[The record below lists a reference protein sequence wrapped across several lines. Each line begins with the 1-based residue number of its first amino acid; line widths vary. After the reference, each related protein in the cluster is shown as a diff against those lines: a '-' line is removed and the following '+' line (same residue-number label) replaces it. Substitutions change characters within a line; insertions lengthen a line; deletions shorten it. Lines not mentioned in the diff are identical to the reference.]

1 MKGIGKKLHTPD
13 LTHERSLKT
22 LVENRT
28 VHTLDN
34 CEMNLFETYQ
44 ESQKVSLKF
53 NDLVVTSML
62 RGKKV
67 MQLFDE
73 DPFDY
78 LPGESV
84 LVPSNVEMVI
94 DFPEATTKNPT
105 QCLALAIDHRKIEE
119 TLVLLNE
126 KYPKADQKN
135 YWKLDEYD
143 YFFYNN
149 EELAATMNKLIQV
162 CLSTS
167 ITKDLIAD
175 LTLQELLIYLIQS
188 QTLNSVDSGRVLE
201 TNTVLA
207 HVVTYIRENLSRKIS
222 MESLTDTACMSQA
235 SFYRFFRRELGMS
248 PIEFITRERVR
259 YAKMLLKDMHLQI
272 NQVCYAAGFQDSNY
286 FVRVFKKLEGITPS
300 QYRQCISNGEI
311 ILL

>member
-1 MKGIGKKLHTPD
+1 
-13 LTHERSLKT
+13 
-22 LVENRT
+22 
-28 VHTLDN
+28 
-34 CEMNLFETYQ
+34 
-44 ESQKVSLKF
+44 
-53 NDLVVTSML
+53 
-62 RGKKV
+62 

-73 DPFDY
+73 KPFDY

-94 DFPEATTKNPT
+94 DFPEATTNNPT

-126 KYPKADQKN
+126 KYPKSDQKN
-135 YWKLDEYD
+135 YWQLDEYD

-188 QTLNSVDSGRVLE
+188 QTVNSIDSGRVFE

-207 HVVTYIRENLSRKIS
+207 HVVTYIRENLSTKIS
-222 MESLTDTACMSQA
+222 MESLTDAACMSQA

-259 YAKMLLKDMHLQI
+259 YAKMLLKDVRLQI
-272 NQVCYAAGFQDSNY
+272 SQVCYEAGFQDSNY

-300 QYRQCISNGEI
+300 QYRQCLSNDEI